1 MLKRFFGGA
10 AVSAIALLASAPIV
24 QAQETTATIRGDVV
38 NEQGA
43 PISGARVVV
52 THVPS
57 GTRVTQQTNA
67 DGVFDARGLRVGGPY
82 TIEVTA
88 ANFGSNSADNV
99 FVSLG
104 EPLRVTI
111 GLARA
116 DAEVVVTAQRRP
128 PIIRGLNTGAAT
140 TFNAQDVQQLPSI
153 GRDPKDIARLD
164 PFVNIDAS
172 NSKAVIF
179 SGTNSRYNS
188 FTVDSV
194 RQNDEFGLNNNG
206 YPTQRSPVS
215 IDAIGGIS
223 VRSAPYDVKYND
235 FTGGNINVVTKSG
248 TNKFSGSLFG
258 DITNQD
264 FLGQQRTQIRT
275 VGTNIVREDVTS
287 SVEFEE
293 KTWGA
298 TLGGPI
304 IKDRLFFFVS
314 YEEFEATRPF
324 QSGPSD
330 TARPVVTNNTT
341 SSQVRQI
348 QAILAAAQGTPTS
361 VTVDGVTNALPLGGY
376 GFGYDQANSIFAA
389 PELLEADEKFLAKI
403 DWNIISGH
411 RASFTYQ
418 DTVGDRLV
426 EGNRGTST
434 SLPLLSNYYTLSDA
448 MTAYNVQLVSNWT
461 DNLSTEFIFNRK
473 EIERGQIPIG
483 GASKYDRNGDDP
495 QQFAQFEIDN
505 FGAAQPFST
514 IFAGP
519 DRSRHSNELDNVT
532 DTFVARG
539 EYTVGQLKFLAGFER
554 KSVEVRNLFVQDSEG
569 RVTFQNIVGATP
581 SSQITNLAR
590 RAPTRVRYANAIR
603 DVNGDGR
610 LNGKDS
616 EVNWGYDV
624 NSVYGQVNWDVTDDL
639 TVLAGLRY
647 DQYESDEKPQQNNFF
662 QARYGFSNSKNLDGL
677 DVVLP
682 RVGFNYKTDRFGL
695 SGGVGKFSG
704 GSPGVWVSNNYSND
718 GLTIGSVEC
727 TTVQGTG
734 ATAGQ
739 STGVSTTTPTCSATE
754 SADIRRDF
762 NGLDLPLGLRNILT
776 DATRLDARV
785 AGRSFRE
792 TLIRGNN
799 VNALS
804 PDFKPPS
811 TWKANLQFDTE
822 IGGGESPFKVRAGAL
837 FTQVEQALM
846 FVDLRAGRPVG
857 VLPDGRPRYQS
868 YRARLE
874 AVDPALAAAPTPGTP
889 LINTGTDILL
899 RNTDEGWSE
908 VYTVGVGKEWANGIE
923 ADYSYTRTRAKDVQP
938 GTSSVAFSN
947 YQNYATFDP
956 QGEALATSN
965 YEIRNSHKLRMGW
978 GRKLFGD
985 NETRLTVFGEHR
997 SGLPFS
1003 YTMRGPGLAG
1013 DDVFG
1018 DAAQAVSGGTSGR
1031 QLLYVPNFNSAPI
1044 TSGGGCTVASPCFG
1058 IVRFADTATAT
1069 ALQNFVNSSDLA
1081 KYQGQ
1086 IAPRNGFRS
1095 EDVTKFDFRV
1105 SQELPAFFP
1114 NGAKLRAY
1122 MDVENVGN
1130 MINTKW
1136 GQIEQ
1141 IEFPQVARLVDVT
1154 FDQANNRYV
1163 YSAFAPAQPGTSN
1176 ADAANRSVWQVKF
1189 GLAYNF

>member
-1 MLKRFFGGA
+1 MFKRLFGSA
-10 AVSAIALLASAPIV
+10 AVSALAVMASAPIV

-57 GTRVTQQTNA
+57 GTRVSQQTNA

-82 TIEVTA
+82 TIEVSA
-88 ANFGSNSADNV
+88 ANFGSNMADNV

-104 EPLRVTI
+104 EPLRVTF
-111 GLARA
+111 GLART
-116 DAEVVVTAQRRP
+116 DAEVVVTAQRRA

-140 TFNAQDVQQLPSI
+140 TFTAQDVQDLPSI

-215 IDAIGGIS
+215 VDAIGGIS

-248 TNKFSGSLFG
+248 TNKFTGSLFG

-275 VGTNIVREDVTS
+275 VGTGLVREDVTS
-287 SVEFEE
+287 NVVFEE

-304 IKDRLFFFVS
+304 IKDRLFFFAS
-314 YEEFEATRPF
+314 YEQFEASRPF
-324 QSGPSD
+324 QSGPGD
-330 TARPVVTNNTT
+330 TARPVVTNNTNST
-341 SSQVRQI
+341 QVRQI
-348 QAILAAAQGTPTS
+348 QAILAAAQGTAAS
-361 VTVDGVTNALPLGGY
+361 VSVDGVTTALPLGGF
-376 GFGYDQANSIFAA
+376 GFGYDQANSVLAA
-389 PELLEADEKFLAKI
+389 PELLEADEKILAKI

-434 SLPLLSNYYTLSDA
+434 LLPLLSQYYTLSDA
-448 MTAYNVQLVSNWT
+448 MKAYNFQVVSNWT

-483 GASKYDRNGDDP
+483 GASRYTRNGDDP
-495 QQFAQFEIDN
+495 LQFAQFEIDG
-505 FGAAQPFST
+505 FGSPSSS

-519 DRSRHSNELDNVT
+519 DRSRHSNELDNAT
-532 DTFVARG
+532 DTYVARG

-554 KSVEVRNLFVQDSEG
+554 KSVEVRNLFAQDTEG
-569 RVTFQNIVGATP
+569 RVNFAGIAGLASRTAT
-581 SSQITNLAR
+581 Q
-590 RAPTRVRYANAIR
+590 VRYQNAIR
-603 DVNGDGR
+603 DVNGDGQF
-610 LNGKDS
+610 NGKDS

-624 NSVYGQVNWDVTDDL
+624 NSIYGQANWDISDDL

-662 QARYGFSNSKNLDGL
+662 QARYGFSNTKNLDGL
-677 DVVLP
+677 DVLLP
-682 RVGFNYKTDRFGL
+682 RVGFNYNKERFSL

-718 GLTIGSVEC
+718 GLTLGFVQC
-727 TTVQGTG
+727 TTAAAGTP
-734 ATAGQ
+734 
-739 STGVSTTTPTCSATE
+739 SCSAAE
-754 SADIRRDF
+754 STAIRTGL
-762 NGLDLPLGLRNILT
+762 NGLDLPAALRNILVDT
-776 DATRLDARV
+776 NRLDTRL
-785 AGRSFRE
+785 AGRTLRE
-792 TLIRGNN
+792 TLIRGNG
-799 VNALS
+799 VNAMS
-804 PDFKPPS
+804 PDFKVPS

-822 IGGGESPFKVRAGAL
+822 IGGGENPFKVRAGAL
-837 FTQVEQALM
+837 FTKVDQALM
-846 FVDLRAGRPVG
+846 FVDLRAGNPIG

-868 YRARLE
+868 GRQRFVS
-874 AVDPALAAAPTPGTP
+874 VDPALAGTAAGATLTNNGS
-889 LINTGTDILL
+889 DILL
-899 RNTDEGWSE
+899 RNTDDGWSE

-947 YQNYATFDP
+947 YQNYATSDP
-956 QGEALATSN
+956 QGQALATSN

-978 GRKLFGD
+978 GAKLFGD

-1003 YTMRGPGLAG
+1003 YTMRGVN

-1018 DAAQAVSGGTSGR
+1018 DVAQSLAGGTQGR
-1031 QLLYVPNFNSAPI
+1031 QLLYVPNFNNAPT
-1044 TSGGGCTVASPCFG
+1044 TSGGACSATAPCYG
-1058 IVRFADTATAT
+1058 IVQFANVATAT
-1069 ALQNFVNSSDLA
+1069 AMQNFVNSSGLA
-1081 KYQGQ
+1081 EWQGQ

-1095 EDVTKFDFRV
+1095 ENVTKFDFRV

-1114 NGAKLRAY
+1114 NGAKVRAY

-1130 MINTKW
+1130 MINTEW

-1154 FDQANNRYV
+1154 LDAANNRYV

-1176 ADAANRSVWQVKF
+1176 ADAPNRSVWQIKF
-1189 GLAYNF
+1189 GLAYSF

>member
-1 MLKRFFGGA
+1 MFKRFFGGA
-10 AVSAIALLASAPIV
+10 TVSALALLASAPIV

-38 NEQGA
+38 NDSGA
-43 PISGARVVV
+43 PVSGARVVI

-88 ANFGSNSADNV
+88 ANFASNSTDNV
-99 FVSLG
+99 FVNLG

-111 GLARA
+111 PITRA
-116 DAEVVVTAQRRP
+116 DAEIVVTAKRRTA
-128 PIIRGLNTGAAT
+128 IIRGLNTGAST
-140 TFNAQDVQQLPSI
+140 TFNAQDVQELPSI

-248 TNKFSGSLFG
+248 TNKFTGSLFG
-258 DITNQD
+258 DITND
-264 FLGQQRTQIRT
+264 TFLGQQRSQIRT
-275 VGTNIVREDVTS
+275 VGTSVVREDITTNV
-287 SVEFEE
+287 VFDE

-304 IKDRLFFFVS
+304 IKDRLFFFAS
-314 YEEFEATRPF
+314 YEKFDATRPF
-324 QSGPSD
+324 QSGPAD
-330 TARPVVTNNTT
+330 TTRPVVTNNTT
-341 SSQVRQI
+341 STQVRQV
-348 QAILAAAQGTPTS
+348 QAILAAAQGTATS
-361 VTVDGVTNALPLGGY
+361 VTVDGITTTLATGGF
-376 GFGYDQANSIFAA
+376 GFGYDLANSILGA
-389 PELLEADEKFLAKI
+389 PDLTEADKKILGKI
-403 DWNIISGH
+403 DWNIASGH

-418 DTVGDRLV
+418 DTYGDRLV
-426 EGNRGTST
+426 EGNRGTPT
-434 SLPLLSNYYTLSDA
+434 LLPLLSNYYTLSDA
-448 MTAYNVQLVSNWT
+448 MKAYNAQLVSNWT

-483 GASKYDRNGDDP
+483 GASKYTRTGDDP
-495 QQFAQFEIDN
+495 LQFAQFEIDG
-505 FGAAQPFST
+505 FGVGTTSS

-519 DRSRHSNELDNVT
+519 DRSRHSNELDNKT
-532 DTFVARG
+532 DTIVARG
-539 EYTVGQLKFLAGFER
+539 EYTFGQLKFLGGFER
-554 KSVEVRNLFVQDSEG
+554 KSVEVRNLFAQDTEG
-569 RVTFQNIVGATP
+569 RVNFAGIAG
-581 SSQITNLAR
+581 LASR
-590 RAPTRVRYANAIR
+590 NATRVRYQNAIR
-603 DVNGDGR
+603 DVNGDGL

-616 EVNWGYDV
+616 EVNWGYQV
-624 NSVYGQVNWDVTDDL
+624 NSVYGQTNWDITDDL

-647 DQYESDEKPQQNNFF
+647 DQYESDEKPQLNQFF
-662 QARYGFSNSKNLDGL
+662 QARYGFANNKNLEGL
-677 DVVLP
+677 DVLLP
-682 RVGFNYKTDRFGL
+682 RLGFNYKAESFGL

-718 GLTIGSVEC
+718 GLTLGQVDC
-727 TTVQGTG
+727 GT
-734 ATAGQ
+734 ATAGTPSCTFAE
-739 STGVSTTTPTCSATE
+739 STA
-754 SADIRRDF
+754 IRTNI
-762 NGLDLPLGLRNILT
+762 NGLDLPGQLRNILT
-776 DATRLDARV
+776 DATRLDTRL
-785 AGRSFRE
+785 AGRTLRE
-792 TLIRGNN
+792 TLVRGNG
-799 VNALS
+799 VNAMS
-804 PDFKPPS
+804 PDFKVPS

-822 IGGGESPFKVRAGAL
+822 IGGGENPFKVRAGAL
-837 FTQVEQALM
+837 FTKVDQALM
-846 FVDLRAGRPVG
+846 FVDLRAGRPVSA
-857 VLPDGRPRYQS
+857 LPDGRPRYQS
-868 YRARLE
+868 YRARLL
-874 AVDPALAAAPTPGTP
+874 AVDPALAGTNTG
-889 LINTGTDILL
+889 LTNTGTDILL

-908 VYTVGVGKEWANGIE
+908 VYTVGIGKEWANGIE

-965 YEIRNSHKLRMGW
+965 YEIRNSHKARFGW
-978 GRKLFGD
+978 GSKLFGD
-985 NETRLTVFGEHR
+985 NETRFTVFGEHR

-1003 YTMRGPGLAG
+1003 FTMRGVN

-1018 DAAQAVSGGTSGR
+1018 DAAQSLAGGTQGR
-1031 QLLYVPNFNSAPI
+1031 QLLFVPNFNAPAI
-1044 TSGGGCTVASPCFG
+1044 TSGGLCSATAPCYG
-1058 IVRFADTATAT
+1058 IVRFADVATAT
-1069 ALQNFVNSSDLA
+1069 AMQNFVNSSGLA

-1095 EDVTKFDFRV
+1095 EDVTKFDLRF

-1114 NGAKLRAY
+1114 SGAKVRAY

-1130 MINTKW
+1130 LINSKW
-1136 GQIEQ
+1136 GQTEQ
-1141 IEFPQVARLVDVT
+1141 IEFPQVARIVNTD
-1154 FDQANNRYV
+1154 FDATNNQYV
-1163 YSAFAPAQPGTSN
+1163 YSGFAPAQPGTSN
-1176 ADAANRSVWQVKF
+1176 ADAPNRSVWQIKF
-1189 GLAYNF
+1189 GLAYSF